1 MSGGVGRSVP
11 RMESNAV
18 TTVRLEGWWPRNA
31 HVTKTVFRILFGV
44 IWLIDGALKFV
55 PGFAAAFSGAITGNG
70 QPAWLQGWF
79 SFWATQV
86 NGNTVFWAYFVGSL
100 EVALGLALIFGFMRK
115 FAYVGGAILSLFI
128 WAVPEGFGGPYGPG
142 ATDIGTGAMYA
153 MLFLALIL
161 INATY
166 GPSKWSLDHLIE
178 TRFPSWARIAEFTRP
193 APTGSATQ
201 GPKVAVSA

>member
-1 MSGGVGRSVP
+1 
-11 RMESNAV
+11 MESSTV
-18 TTVRLEGWWPRNA
+18 TTVQLEGWWPRNA
-31 HVTKTVFRILFGV
+31 HVTKTLFRILFGV
-44 IWLIDGALKFV
+44 VWLIDGALKFV
-55 PGFAAAFSGAITGNG
+55 PGFAAAFSGQITGSG

-86 NGNTVFWAYFVGSL
+86 NGNTAFWAYFVGSL

-115 FAYVGGAILSLFI
+115 FAYIGGAILSLFI

-178 TRFPSWARIAEFTRP
+178 TRFPRWARIAEFSRP
-193 APTGSATQ
+193 GPREPAAPV
-201 GPKVAVSA
+201 VAASIPA